1 MDVAGDRKRATESA
15 LKEERGARA
24 KAEDVSRRLAF
35 VVGASQLLAT
45 HLDPEGALDSLVRLA
60 VPTLAELCVIDLH
73 AGGGQLRRAAVA
85 HADPTIDAQ
94 IGEFLLQHPPVP
106 EGDRPVADVLRTGQP
121 EIGDDL
127 SARWPDVASDLES
140 LRLPDDFRLRSYLV
154 VPLVARGS
162 TLGTVLLASTTDGR
176 RLGPDDLALA
186 EDIARSAALALDTAR
201 LVADKEDLLALER
214 GARADAELA
223 ELRLGVLAETWHK
236 THKETPEMMGQ
247 LFHLFDAPNRFGLPA
262 FYTLHVWAWKEN
274 PQGAFVNWHSNVS
287 CEHFAGEQGAAQ

>member
-60 VPTLAELCVIDLH
+60 VPTLAELCVIDLQ

-94 IGEFLLQHPPVP
+94 IGEFLLQHPPFP

-140 LRLPDDFRLRSYLV
+140 LGLPDDFRLRSYLV

-223 ELRLGVLAETWHK
+223 ELRLGVLAEASSV
-236 THKETPEMMGQ
+236 MGGV
-247 LFHLFDAPNRFGLPA
+247 LEPDVALSRLARLVIPRLADWCAIDL
-262 FYTLHVWAWKEN
+262 LDED
-274 PQGAFVNWHSNVS
+274 
-287 CEHFAGEQGAAQ
+287 GAARRVTLAHRDPTRAEQVRAANESTE